1 MNIKILDKTTCAVA
15 HEDVDSGIGA
25 FHRFIEGYC
34 WLAVACHLEGRKL
47 FKLRPKLHTWLH
59 IWERQKKCRLN
70 LQLNACY
77 ADGDFIR
84 IVCGVVFRQKS
95 LLFY

>member
-47 FKLRPKLHTWLH
+47 FKLRPK
-59 IWERQKKCRLN
+59 RLGSTIILLKGRFRLKN
-70 LQLNACY
+70 SCLRKSNHLDCIPGFTYGSGRRNA
-77 ADGDFIR
+77 A
-84 IVCGVVFRQKS
+84 
-95 LLFY
+95 